1 MNIYMGVFPTP
12 TDSTL
17 NNMNGR
23 IECLLQTLEME
34 DRMIAENAG
43 ERTYANLELQDRF
56 LNTDRILR
64 ELRRKSQNY
73 LRRAL
78 DIE

>member
-1 MNIYMGVFPTP
+1 
-12 TDSTL
+12 
-17 NNMNGR
+17 MNGR

-34 DRMIAENAG
+34 NRMIAENAG